1 MTWILCPP
9 PPQTPINTGRKESKQ
24 TGRRKRAAGLLM
36 KSWDICLRTLQSVW
50 IPSSKV
56 FLVADFIGLLKYKL
70 GILLGAGRHHSQMFT
85 FCISQKNIKLFLT
98 TVLILCTFSSKPLGA
113 LLSSQLRCKYIFVSS
128 EHSEHWILFVLLF
141 DCHK

>member
-9 PPQTPINTGRKESKQ
+9 PPQTPINTGWKESKQ

-50 IPSSKV
+50 ITSSKV
-56 FLVADFIGLLKYKL
+56 FLVADFIGLLEYKL
-70 GILLGAGRHHSQMFT
+70 GILLGGRKTSLSNVYFLYFT
-85 FCISQKNIKLFLT
+85 KKHK
-98 TVLILCTFSSKPLGA
+98 TVPHYCSDTFSSKHLGA
-113 LLSSQLRCKYIFVSS
+113 MLSSQLRCKYIFVSS
-128 EHSEHWILFVLLF
+128 EHSEHSILFVLLF